1 MTCNIFYQPWLRIK
15 TGYEMKELFSE
26 LGYTPKLE
34 LKELF
39 INHGYTSKLVMK

>member
-1 MTCNIFYQPWLRIK
+1 MVTHQNWIRNERAFYD
-15 TGYEMKELFSE
+15 